1 MLILTINSSECEFYV
16 DISDVL
22 HSKDLIQKKSLKQT
36 QFSVANSGMNLKDL
50 QNSIENIKVT
60 PPNKL
65 FDEFSGKVKLRGSP
79 KAINVNINNLVVSGS
94 TFTDISW
101 VLGIVVYTGMES
113 KLWINLNPPNPFKM
127 SNHKKL
133 NNKVMIFTSF
143 FILFFIVLS
152 FFLGYFRKNSVL
164 EDSFQDLA
172 VNNILIFSTIIP
184 ISLYL
189 SFKLSKNIQVFLI
202 NKKNSKI
209 QVNKPEV
216 LSQLGKIE
224 YIITEKIGIL
234 TEDKVE
240 VKICAI
246 KDRIYYSE
254 DQSNSEY
261 LSDDFIE
268 SDFYLNNGENLNTP
282 KRPLPNFDDLKADI
296 SDSAYLSES

>member
-127 SNHKKL
+127 SNYKKL